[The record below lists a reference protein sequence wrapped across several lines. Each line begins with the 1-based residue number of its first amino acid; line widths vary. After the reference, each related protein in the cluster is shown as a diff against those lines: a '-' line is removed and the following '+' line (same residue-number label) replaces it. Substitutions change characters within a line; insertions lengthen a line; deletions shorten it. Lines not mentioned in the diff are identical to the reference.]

1 LITVAIVFAVVLA
14 IAPYFGMYMGQVYL
28 YRPAIGDRF
37 LLPVESAIY
46 RLLGTSPR
54 HSMRAREY
62 LISLLL
68 VSLFLIVWLY
78 LWFTFQQSL
87 PDNPIAIPNMP
98 WDLGFHSAAS
108 FTTNTDFVHFSSE
121 PSLSQGTILF
131 AIQIAL
137 FLSAASG
144 LAVVAA
150 FIRGFARKDG
160 TIGNFYVDI
169 VRTMTRILVPLAFLG
184 AILLVLFGV
193 PETLAAYVIVH
204 PLGGGTQMIPIGPVA
219 SFQSISL
226 LGTNGGGFYSANA
239 GSPFANP
246 SEASNLFQIGWMLL
260 IPISTP
266 FLFSAMVRRPGE
278 ALPYLGTILLVLLV
292 AIGLFLAYQS
302 VANPDLAIS
311 QVSIGSNGY
320 PVGQETRFSLASG
333 SAFQVVSVYA
343 NVGANNL
350 AIGSVSPVGQ
360 LVLLFGMFT
369 QSTPGGE
376 GTGFGTLLIYA
387 LMAIFVGGLM
397 VGRTPEY
404 LGKKIGQQ
412 QIRWAALVLF
422 IHPVLILVP
431 TALATLGGFVPLAGP
446 TAPTGA
452 STAYIAHSFTNVLY
466 EFTSESANNGSAMGY
481 SDNTLFLNLA
491 GGVVML
497 AGRFLPILAM
507 ISIGGQFAEQETSPP
522 GPGTIQT
529 RSLTFTLYLAF
540 FVIVLTGLLFLP
552 VMALG
557 PLSQQGF

>member
-1 LITVAIVFAVVLA
+1 
-14 IAPYFGMYMGQVYL
+14 MGQVFL
-28 YRPAIGDRF
+28 YRPAVGDRF

-62 LISLLL
+62 LAALGL

-78 LWFTFQQSL
+78 LWFTFQQTL
-87 PDNPIAIPNMP
+87 PDNPLGIVNMP
-98 WDLGFHSAAS
+98 WYEGFHSAAS

-121 PSLSQGTILF
+121 SALSQGTIVF

-137 FLSAASG
+137 FLSASSG

-150 FIRGFARKDG
+150 FIRGFVRKDG
-160 TIGNFYVDI
+160 TLGNFYVDI
-169 VRTMTRILVPLAFLG
+169 VRSMTRILVPLAFLG

-193 PETLAAYVIVH
+193 PETLAAYVTVH
-204 PLGGGTQMIPIGPVA
+204 PLGGGTQTIPLGPVA

-266 FLFSAMVRRPGE
+266 FLFSTMVKRPGE
-278 ALPYLGTILLVLLV
+278 ALPYLGTILLVLVV
-292 AIGLFLAYQS
+292 AVGLFLAYQS
-302 VANPDLAIS
+302 VANADLALP
-311 QVSIGSNGY
+311 QVAIGSNGY

-333 SAFQVVSVYA
+333 SAFQVVSVYD

-360 LVLLFGMFT
+360 MVLLFGMFT

-404 LGKKIGQQ
+404 LGKKIGQV

-431 TALATLGGFVPLAGP
+431 TAIATLGGFVPLAGP
-446 TAPTGA
+446 TSPAGA

-466 EFTSESANNGSAMGY
+466 EFTSESANNGSGMAY
-481 SDNTLFLNLA
+481 SDNTLFLNFA
-491 GGVVML
+491 GGIVML
-497 AGRFLPILAM
+497 VGRFLPIIAM
-507 ISIGGQFAEQETSPP
+507 ITIGGQFAEQEPVPP
-522 GPGTIQT
+522 GPGTLQT
-529 RSLTFTLYLAF
+529 RSLTFMLYLAF

-552 VMALG
+552 VLALG

>member
-1 LITVAIVFAVVLA
+1 
-14 IAPYFGMYMGQVYL
+14 MGQVYL

-46 RLLGTSPR
+46 QMLGTSPR

-62 LISLLL
+62 LVALLL
-68 VSLFLIVWLY
+68 VSAFLLVWLY
-78 LWFTFQQSL
+78 LWFTFQQSF
-87 PDNPIAIPNMP
+87 PDNPLAIPNMP
-98 WDLGFHSAAS
+98 WYEGFHSAAS

-121 PSLSQGTILF
+121 SALSQGTIVLG
-131 AIQIAL
+131 IQIAL

-150 FIRGFARKDG
+150 FIRGFVRKDG
-160 TIGNFYVDI
+160 TLGNFYVDL
-169 VRTMTRILVPLAFLG
+169 VRTATRILVPLAFVG
-184 AILLVLFGV
+184 ALLLVLFGV
-193 PETLAAYVIVH
+193 PETLAAFVTVH
-204 PLGGGTQMIPIGPVA
+204 PLGGGSQVIPMGPVA
-219 SFQSISL
+219 SFQAISL
-226 LGTNGGGFYSANA
+226 LGTNGGGFFASNA

-266 FLFSAMVRRPGE
+266 FMFSTMVKRPGE

-302 VANPDLAIS
+302 VANADLALP
-311 QVSIGSNGY
+311 QVALGTNGY
-320 PVGQETRFSLASG
+320 PVGQETRFSLAGG

-350 AIGSVSPVGQ
+350 AIGSISPVGQ
-360 LVLLFGMFT
+360 MVLLFGMFT

-387 LMAIFVGGLM
+387 VMAIFVGGLM

-404 LGKKIGQQ
+404 LGKKIGQV

-431 TALATLGGFVPLAGP
+431 TAIATLGGFVPLTGP
-446 TAPTGA
+446 TGPTGA

-466 EFTSESANNGSAMGY
+466 EFTSESANNGSGMGY
-481 SDNTLFLNLA
+481 SDNTLFLNVA
-491 GGVVML
+491 GGLVML
-497 AGRFLPILAM
+497 VGRFLPILAM
-507 ISIGGQFAEQETSPP
+507 ITIGGQFAEQEPAPP
-522 GPGTIQT
+522 GPGTLQT
-529 RSLTFTLYLAF
+529 RSLTFMLYLAF

-552 VMALG
+552 VLALG